1 MFCVNLWNL
10 WDLMWNLWG
19 FGGKN
24 TILNLEYCIV
34 ACFLEFIIIS
44 NIIRTLKICKNVRYF
59 MKLSVESYRILEIY
73 CIFAAVMTFNKRWNE
88 QYSLQSSSTWLGLDI
103 CAEVIRSYLKKPNR
117 NLTRLQDYAKRLRV
131 FNTLK
136 NYLEIA
142 IE

>member
-1 MFCVNLWNL
+1 MHTFDCQTTLCHL
-10 WDLMWNLWG
+10 
-19 FGGKN
+19 GGKN
-24 TILNLEYCIV
+24 TILNLVYCIV

>member
-1 MFCVNLWNL
+1 MILFKLTAEVVRIGNLLLVWINHL
-10 WDLMWNLWG
+10 TLCHL
-19 FGGKN
+19 GGKN

-59 MKLSVESYRILEIY
+59 IKLSVESYRILEIY
-73 CIFAAVMTFNKRWNE
+73 CIFAAVMTF
-88 QYSLQSSSTWLGLDI
+88 S
-103 CAEVIRSYLKKPNR
+103 AEVIRSYLKKPNR

>member
-1 MFCVNLWNL
+1 
-10 WDLMWNLWG
+10 MWNLHT
-19 FGGKN
+19 FDCQTTLCHLGGKN
-24 TILNLEYCIV
+24 TILNLVYCIV

-117 NLTRLQDYAKRLRV
+117 NLTRLQDYAKRLRI